1 MTLWQHFESDR
12 IAEERRAIKAEMAL
26 TKRALRAVNKVPYR
40 RERLWQYGLAFLAI
54 FTVTL
59 IWFVNWMAK
68 Q

>member
-1 MTLWQHFESDR
+1 MTIWQSFES
-12 IAEERRAIKAEMAL
+12 EEQRKQ
-26 TKRALRAVNKVPYR
+26 RALKIVNKVPYR
-40 RERLWQYGLAFLAI
+40 RERLWQFGLAFLAI

>member
-1 MTLWQHFESDR
+1 VTLWQDHEAAVKAD
-12 IAEERRAIKAEMAL
+12 AERAIKAEMAL

-54 FTVTL
+54 FTITL

>member
-1 MTLWQHFESDR
+1 VTLWQHFESDR
-12 IAEERRAIKAEMAL
+12 IADERRAIKAEMAL

-40 RERLWQYGLAFLAI
+40 RERLWQFALAFLAI

>member
-1 MTLWQHFESDR
+1 MTLWQDHEAAVKAD
-12 IAEERRAIKAEMAL
+12 AERAIKAEMAQ

-54 FTVTL
+54 FTITV

>member
-12 IAEERRAIKAEMAL
+12 IAEERRAIKAELAQ

-40 RERLWQYGLAFLAI
+40 RERVWQYGLAMVVIATLLAC
-54 FTVTL
+54 
-59 IWFVNWMAK
+59 WCVNWMAK

>member
-1 MTLWQHFESDR
+1 MTLWQDHEAAVKAD
-12 IAEERRAIKAEMAL
+12 AERARKAEMAL

-54 FTVTL
+54 FTITL

>member
-1 MTLWQHFESDR
+1 MTLWQHFEADR

-59 IWFVNWMAK
+59 IWLVNWMAK

>member
-1 MTLWQHFESDR
+1 MTLWQDHEAAVKAD
-12 IAEERRAIKAEMAL
+12 AERALKAEMAL

-54 FTVTL
+54 FTITV